1 MGTGLHQIQDIIQRT
16 SDIRKALH
24 DYNFS
29 PDSIK
34 DPGRLFS
41 MKEAEALVGRSY
53 QSIRDAENDGRLPL
67 PIKGTNNRRLGFTL
81 TDLNRA
87 RDLFGTRPCRQE
99 NEEPV
104 ILALQNLKG
113 GVAKSTLSV
122 HLAEYLAMRGYR
134 VLLID
139 TDPQASCTQTF
150 GYIPDEQ
157 IAEEATLAPYLRG
170 EQQTLEYAVR
180 KTYWEGLDIV
190 PSNMFLHNV
199 EIEMAGDIG
208 PHTFEQLK
216 IGVQS
221 VSQNYDVVLIDPA
234 PSMGFLSLNV
244 LYAVNSLIIPTPP
257 VMYDFYSTISFM
269 NVLAENMEK
278 LETYVG
284 EIEYNFVRIAITRFD
299 ETKAAHSTL
308 AELLQDVFGHYV
320 LNTRMKESA
329 EIVSAANMQHTVY
342 ELNKP
347 MTSYKTYKRCVNF
360 LDAINA
366 EIEVLIRRCWPSHH
380 QALRHAAV
388 I

>member
-16 SDIRKALH
+16 NDIRKALH

-41 MKEAEALVGRSY
+41 MKEAESLVGRSY
-53 QSIRDAENDGRLPL
+53 QSIRDAENDGRLPA
-67 PIKGTNNRRLGFTL
+67 PIKGKNNRRVGFTL
-81 TDLNRA
+81 SDLNRA
-87 RDLFGTRPCRQE
+87 RDLFGTRPGRQE

-157 IAEEATLAPYLRG
+157 VAEESTLAPFLRG

-216 IGVQS
+216 IGVQT
-221 VSQNYDVVLIDPA
+221 VSHNYDVVLIDPA

-284 EIEYNFVRIAITRFD
+284 EIEYNFVRIAITRYD

-347 MTSYKTYKRCVNF
+347 MTSYKTYKRCINF
-360 LDAINA
+360 LDAMNA
-366 EIEVLIRRCWPSHH
+366 EIEILIRRCWPSHQ